1 MKQATR
7 SRLNQI
13 NREFYATTAND
24 FDATRTRAW
33 AGWQKLP
40 ALIDLPVESLMDIG
54 CGNGRFA
61 LFLVERQQQ
70 PFAYFG
76 IDNNRQLL
84 DLAAAR
90 LRGSPQVNA
99 NLIEHDLIAEPLPEC
114 RAQLMVLFGILHH
127 VPGFGFRKQLMSRAA
142 EILLPGG
149 YLVMAAWR
157 FYEVARFRERIVPW
171 NDDIEVET
179 NDYLLD
185 WRRGERA
192 FRYCHYIN
200 DDEHDDLIVA
210 AGLSSVSDYRADG
223 ASGSLNRY
231 SVLKKNLAERDST
244 DPAPIA

>member
-1 MKQATR
+1 
-7 SRLNQI
+7 
-13 NREFYATTAND
+13 
-24 FDATRTRAW
+24 
-33 AGWQKLP
+33 
-40 ALIDLPVESLMDIG
+40 
-54 CGNGRFA
+54 
-61 LFLVERQQQ
+61 
-70 PFAYFG
+70 
-76 IDNNRQLL
+76 
-84 DLAAAR
+84 
-90 LRGSPQVNA
+90 
-99 NLIEHDLIAEPLPEC
+99 
-114 RAQLMVLFGILHH
+114 
-127 VPGFGFRKQLMSRAA
+127 
-142 EILLPGG
+142 
-149 YLVMAAWR
+149 MAAWR